1 MVLLPSM
8 DAIDGIRLILKKNIK
23 KISHIIEGFSV
34 RSMTEFM
41 FESLVESMSE
51 PMS

>member
-34 RSMTEFM
+34 RFM